1 LILKIILSFDIE
13 FVHFFLPPL
22 SKFFVSYLEA
32 PGRTRECREPFSF
45 QILLKTDA
53 KWEGKNLVI
62 SNHQSSVM
70 ERSMGD
76 P

>member
-1 LILKIILSFDIE
+1 MVGQVGAKS
-13 FVHFFLPPL
+13 
-22 SKFFVSYLEA
+22 
-32 PGRTRECREPFSF
+32 RQPFSF